1 MPGNKLLDN
10 MVTNVQRKPSK
21 CICLPTFY
29 LCNAKL
35 PQLQV
40 GFSCLNGKLSA
51 SLILLKTSRS
61 GTHATAGP
69 PVCATTGF
77 WSAHSLRLPA
87 KDDSLLIFLGED
99 AGFLVWGRQDLSKS
113 CSEALLRPLDL
124 DFDRGA
130 CEDLACRGSATLL
143 FSKESRLPITGWCS
157 SLLVVGQLSS
167 KTSTVTG
174 YPTIGLPVHLLMRE
188 TRGT

>member
-1 MPGNKLLDN
+1 

-61 GTHATAGP
+61 GTQATAGP
-69 PVCATTGF
+69 SVCATTGF

-99 AGFLVWGRQDLSKS
+99 AGFLVWGRQDLSQS

-157 SLLVVGQLSS
+157 SLLVGQLSS